1 MPQND
6 QFFSEVSIMSSENHL
21 SFDEMAKVTVT
32 AFIEEELKD
41 GLKALAEKERR
52 SMSQMVALLI
62 ERAVLKAQ
70 EEGVISAEKSQ

>member
-1 MPQND
+1 
-6 QFFSEVSIMSSENHL
+6 MSSENHL

-41 GLKALAEKERR
+41 GLKALADKERR

-62 ERAVLKAQ
+62 ERAVQKAQ
-70 EEGVISAEKSQ
+70 EEGVIPPETGQ